1 MSLAGLERADPR
13 VLADLVPQLL
23 SGALEVPNLPRL
35 REITAT
41 VTDPEWASLVPCITT
56 LGDEHRVYE
65 AHSGLRRVS
74 RTWMEELL
82 LEPQVLGVEHLTSA
96 MERGP
101 TVLVT
106 NHISYVDANSTDA
119 LLSWTAGVEVADRIA
134 YLAGPKVYSD
144 AFRRVAAAAIN
155 SLPVPQSARLSHNQA
170 ALPARELAVR
180 AFKTVEASE
189 SFLTQGG
196 AVAFY
201 PEGSRSRTGH
211 MGPFFKG
218 TRRYLR
224 SAVSLV
230 PAALIGTD
238 RVMPLGGERLRP
250 APVRLHICPP
260 IDLQEVG
267 SREALAEAH
276 QAIAAVLPEGMR
288 PTATTLP
295 LQ

>member
-1 MSLAGLERADPR
+1 MSLSGLEQVDPR
-13 VLADLVPQLL
+13 ILADLVPQLL

-82 LEPQVLGVEHLTSA
+82 LEPRVTGVEHLAAA

-106 NHISYVDANSTDA
+106 NHISYVDANATDA
-119 LLSWTAGVEVADRIA
+119 LLSWVAGDGIADRVA
-134 YLAGPKVYSD
+134 YLAGPKVYAD

-155 SLPVPQSARLSHNQA
+155 SLPVPQSARLSHNEA

-180 AFKTVEASE
+180 ALRTVEASE
-189 SFLTQGG
+189 AFLSGGG

-201 PEGSRSRTGH
+201 PEGSRSRTGR

-224 SAVSLV
+224 SAVCLV
-230 PAALIGTD
+230 PAALVGTD
-238 RVMPLGGERLRP
+238 KVMPLGAERLRP
-250 APVRLHICPP
+250 AVASLHIGAP
-260 IDLQEVG
+260 IDLEQVP
-267 SREALAEAH
+267 SRDALGLAH
-276 QAIAAVLPEGMR
+276 AAITEQLPAAMR
-288 PTATTLP
+288 PAPGTLA